1 MEVKLNIPTSLN
13 EVTLAQ
19 YQEFDKLNAKSES
32 ELQMRMVEIFCKVS
46 RQVVMSMKAN
56 DIIEICNIINV
67 MFDTKYQLINTF
79 KVNGQEYGFIP
90 SLEDMTFGEYV
101 DLDTYI
107 GDDDN
112 LHRAMNVLFRPI
124 DIRKGGRYIIED
136 YDPDKNERAKDFP
149 LDACLGAVVFFY
161 HLGKDC
167 STVMLNSLNKANEE
181 NLVQY
186 LASQPNGDGTIQSMQ
201 SLTEILQSLNISLN

>member
-1 MEVKLNIPTSLN
+1 MKVKLNIPTSLN

-124 DIRKGGRYIIED
+124 DIRKGVRYIIED
-136 YDPDKNERAKDFP
+136 YDPDNPEQAALIEK
-149 LDACLGAVVFFY
+149 
-161 HLGKDC
+161 H
-167 STVMLNSLNKANEE
+167 NKAYKNF
-181 NLVQY
+181 QY
-186 LASQPNGDGTIQSMQ
+186 FLFRAQGYSDDKIKEM
-201 SLTEILQSLNISLN
+201 IR

>member
-1 MEVKLNIPTSLN
+1 MEVKLNIATSLN

-79 KVNGQEYGFIP
+79 KVKGQEYGFIP

-112 LHRAMNVLFRPI
+112 LQSYECLI
-124 DIRKGGRYIIED
+124 QTDRY
-136 YDPDKNERAKDFP
+136 
-149 LDACLGAVVFFY
+149 
-161 HLGKDC
+161 
-167 STVMLNSLNKANEE
+167 
-181 NLVQY
+181 
-186 LASQPNGDGTIQSMQ
+186 
-201 SLTEILQSLNISLN
+201 